1 MPMVIVFVSKK
12 ELRFL
17 GFLLAI
23 GCLTGMIAYQWRA
36 TIVQGWLRQITV
48 VIDPGHGGVDGG
60 AQDSRGNLE
69 KDINLVIGRHVAAQ
83 LRQSGLR
90 VVLTR
95 RTDTDLAPFR
105 SGHKGRHRRDLLRR
119 IEIARRQR
127 CPFLVSIHCDAS
139 TESRKTG
146 AFVFYNWRSPQSKRL
161 ADAIQLEL
169 NEVQKQPGKIA
180 PGKYF
185 VIRQKGLTGVLV
197 EVGYLSNLYEGR
209 MLQDLGYQAAMG
221 LAIAK
226 GILGF
231 VKTAPPQGSQFKVMQ
246 TIWKEFTNRWLKY

>member
-1 MPMVIVFVSKK
+1 MVIVFLSKN

-23 GCLTGMIAYQWRA
+23 GCLIGMIAYQWRT
-36 TIVQGWLRQITV
+36 TIVQGLVRQLTV

-60 AQDSRGNLE
+60 AQDCHGNLE
-69 KDINLVIGRHVAAQ
+69 KDINLAIGRHVAAQ
-83 LRQSGLR
+83 LRQSGLG

-95 RTDTDLAPFR
+95 QTDTDLAPFC

-119 IEIARRQR
+119 IKIARRHR

-139 TESRKTG
+139 TESHKTG
-146 AFVFYNWRSPQSKRL
+146 AFVFYNWRSSQSKKL
-161 ADAIQLEL
+161 ADAIQREL
-169 NEVQKQPGKIA
+169 NQVQKQSGKIA

-185 VIRQKGLTGVLV
+185 VIRQEGITGVLV
-197 EVGYLSNLYEGR
+197 EVGYLTNPREGR
-209 MLQDLGYQAAMG
+209 MLQDPGYQAAMG

-226 GILGF
+226 GIMSF
-231 VKTAPPQGSQFKVMQ
+231 VKVSPPNWNQFKVMQ
-246 TIWKEFTNRWLKY
+246 TIWKKFTNQWIKY